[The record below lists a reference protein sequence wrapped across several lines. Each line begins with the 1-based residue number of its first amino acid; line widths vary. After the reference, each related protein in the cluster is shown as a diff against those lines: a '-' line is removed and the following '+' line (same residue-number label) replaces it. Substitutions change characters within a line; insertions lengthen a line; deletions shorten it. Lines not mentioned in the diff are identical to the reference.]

1 MGLNVQVGE
10 KYNLV
15 YLHHQWSDEA
25 HTLQFCSTG
34 EYFETPEYELQS
46 PLGDG
51 VSLWYWYFDQ
61 TFVSAHSLT
70 TELCPPNFGW
80 APNFGRIDRQD
91 QHFESLRI
99 FFGDRIYVYT
109 LQEKYK
115 TMCARPLTT
124 SKILFLFFV
133 TEFYGLPRWPSWIAW
148 CLTKYEFPL
157 I

>member
-51 VSLWYWYFDQ
+51 VMLRYCRFHQGS
-61 TFVSAHSLT
+61 VSPHTVL
-70 TELCPPNFGW
+70 TEL
-80 APNFGRIDRQD
+80 
-91 QHFESLRI
+91 
-99 FFGDRIYVYT
+99 
-109 LQEKYK
+109 
-115 TMCARPLTT
+115 
-124 SKILFLFFV
+124 
-133 TEFYGLPRWPSWIAW
+133 
-148 CLTKYEFPL
+148 
-157 I
+157 

>member
-51 VSLWYWYFDQ
+51 AGLRYCQFELLAHHYSQVPVQTDFPYF
-61 TFVSAHSLT
+61 FS
-70 TELCPPNFGW
+70 
-80 APNFGRIDRQD
+80 
-91 QHFESLRI
+91 
-99 FFGDRIYVYT
+99 FGDT
-109 LQEKYK
+109 LA
-115 TMCARPLTT
+115 M
-124 SKILFLFFV
+124 
-133 TEFYGLPRWPSWIAW
+133 
-148 CLTKYEFPL
+148 
-157 I
+157 

>member
-51 VSLWYWYFDQ
+51 VRL
-61 TFVSAHSLT
+61 
-70 TELCPPNFGW
+70 
-80 APNFGRIDRQD
+80 
-91 QHFESLRI
+91 
-99 FFGDRIYVYT
+99 
-109 LQEKYK
+109 
-115 TMCARPLTT
+115 
-124 SKILFLFFV
+124 
-133 TEFYGLPRWPSWIAW
+133 
-148 CLTKYEFPL
+148 
-157 I
+157 